1 MIVACKLP
9 HGLSITHNG
18 QTINING
25 ANVQFDPL
33 NPYAN
38 GALRDGANLAGGFGL
53 TTLTDEQGAAFEDWS
68 NKALYVNGE
77 KSDGYLPEPFPPLR
91 NGSLEI
97 YGSMADAR
105 KESEAVTTDVATGFD
120 GLDGDAEIKAAAE
133 SANPNLVSSGADTSA
148 KKGK

>member
-18 QTINING
+18 LTINLNG

-38 GALRDGANLAGGFGL
+38 GSLREGASLSAGFGL
-53 TTLTDEQGAAFEDWS
+53 TTLTDEQGAAFQDWAD
-68 NKALYVNGE
+68 KALYVNGA
-77 KSDGYLPEPFPPLR
+77 KLDGYLAEPFPPLR
-91 NGSLEI
+91 NGALEI

-105 KESEAVTTDVATGFD
+105 KDTNAVSTDVSTGFD

-133 SANPNLVSSGADTSA
+133 AANPNLVNSGAD